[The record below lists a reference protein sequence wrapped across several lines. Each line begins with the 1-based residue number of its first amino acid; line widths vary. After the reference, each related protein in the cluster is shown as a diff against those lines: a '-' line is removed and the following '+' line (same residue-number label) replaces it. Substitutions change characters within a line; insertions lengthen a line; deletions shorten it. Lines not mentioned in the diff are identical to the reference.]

1 MADILSARENQVLS
15 PLLSLPAEIRIQI
28 FEMAMEI
35 SIGPPRLY
43 ADGPYPLWDRLS
55 VSHTS
60 RQVFADTARRYFDT
74 HLVYLATAL
83 DLGIF
88 LDDEVE
94 IFAHHLLTPSQKR
107 SVQHISIRGDM
118 LWWDLTKDKIDVSV
132 LREFPGLRKISVGR
146 GAKTM
151 SGAIVDELCA
161 LFRSECVRG
170 KDLEIVVKL

>member
-1 MADILSARENQVLS
+1 LS

-35 SIGPPRLY
+35 STDLPRLY

-60 RQVFADTARRYFDT
+60 RQIFAETAQRYFDT
-74 HLVYLATAL
+74 YLVFFATAL

-88 LDDEVE
+88 LDYEVQ

-118 LWWDLTKDKIDVSV
+118 PWCDSKGIRVDVSV
-132 LREFPGLRKISVGR
+132 LREFSGLRKITFWR
-146 GAKTM
+146 GVKVPP
-151 SGAIVDELCA
+151 GCIDELYA
-161 LFRSECVRG
+161 LLRWECVRG
-170 KDLEIVVKL
+170 RDLEIVLKL